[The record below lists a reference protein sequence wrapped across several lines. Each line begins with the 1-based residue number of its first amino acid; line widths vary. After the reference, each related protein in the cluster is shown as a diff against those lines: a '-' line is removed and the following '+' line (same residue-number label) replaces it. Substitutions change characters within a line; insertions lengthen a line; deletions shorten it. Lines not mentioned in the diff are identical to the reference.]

1 MWGTV
6 FLLALAAA
14 TDPIRLGIA
23 VVLIAQPR
31 PIANLL
37 AFWLGGMATGVA
49 TALGALILLRDCL
62 PVVVQDVTSTV
73 AILTRA
79 PVAIAIGLLA
89 IPAAARI
96 AVGSSAR
103 QPARVP
109 IHDGD
114 PSALAV
120 QPSTPTA
127 LSRLTTR
134 AQDVLA
140 GGHPSV
146 AFVAGLGQ
154 STNPVEYLFA
164 LTAIV
169 ASGAAIGA
177 QISAAVMFTVVVLA
191 VVEIPLVSF
200 LASPAKTQAFLAYL
214 QDRVRAR
221 RRQIFAVILAVAGV
235 TLLARGIGSI

>member
-23 VVLIAQPR
+23 VLLIALPR
-31 PIANLL
+31 PIVSLL
-37 AFWLGGMATGVA
+37 AFWLGGMSAGIA
-49 TALGALILLRDCL
+49 TALGGLILLRDFL
-62 PVVVQDVTSTV
+62 PTVLHNVTATV
-73 AILTRA
+73 AIFTRA
-79 PVAIAIGLLA
+79 PIEIAIGVIALS
-89 IPAAARI
+89 AAALI
-96 AVGSSAR
+96 AMGSSAR

-109 IHDGD
+109 IDDGD
-114 PSALAV
+114 RSAVAM

-127 LSRLTTR
+127 FSRLTAR
-134 AQDVLA
+134 AHDAL
-140 GGHPSV
+140 GGGRPWV

-154 STNPVEYLFA
+154 STNPVEYLLA

-169 ASGAAIGA
+169 ASGAALGS

-200 LASPAKTQAFLAYL
+200 LATPAKTQVFMLYL
-214 QDRVRAR
+214 QDQVRTR
-221 RRQIFAVILAVAGV
+221 RRQIFAVILTVAGAMF
-235 TLLARGIGSI
+235 LARGIGGL

>member
-23 VVLIAQPR
+23 GVLIALPR
-31 PIANLL
+31 PMVNLL

-49 TALGALILLRDCL
+49 TALGALILLRESL
-62 PVVVQDVTSTV
+62 PAIVQDVTSTV
-73 AILTRA
+73 AVFTRG
-79 PVAIAIGLLA
+79 PVEIVIGLLA
-89 IPAAARI
+89 LSAAARI
-96 AVGSSAR
+96 AVGSSPR
-103 QPARVP
+103 QPARVSIP
-109 IHDGD
+109 DGD
-114 PSALAV
+114 LAALTT

-127 LSRLTTR
+127 FSRLTAR
-134 AQDVLA
+134 AQRVL
-140 GGHPSV
+140 GDGRPWV

-154 STNPVEYLFA
+154 ATNPVEYLLA

-169 ASGAAIGA
+169 ASGAAVGT

-200 LASPAKTQAFLAYL
+200 LATPAKTQAFILHL
-214 QDRVRAR
+214 QVWLQAR
-221 RRQIFAVILAVAGV
+221 RRLIFAVILAAAGV
-235 TLLARGIGSI
+235 MLLARGFGSL